1 MGTRRG
7 QFTFTPMG
15 VNSTSLGSPHAL
27 RADMGARVTRQTKSR
42 KIPTLKN
49 YTFLFCG
56 QTGSRPGTTASCRAS
71 RTRRHA
77 AASTPLSTSRYGQ
90 YCSSEAR
97 PGMGG
102 TLVILFAIL
111 DCVGSSPCTEAPHG
125 GGRADVRT
133 CGRADMQMGHR
144 ESKCPPLTFRS
155 FIEMDTPPRP
165 LSAPWSAASPDGAF
179 MLRRSTS
186 KENAWVLAVWCTSHV
201 ARRLNLPRWGSI
213 RLRSPARPHA
223 RRTPMGAIR

>member
-125 GGRADVRT
+125 GGRAGVRACGRAGVRT
-133 CGRADMQMGHR
+133 CRWATGNR
-144 ESKCPPLTFRS
+144 
-155 FIEMDTPPRP
+155 
-165 LSAPWSAASPDGAF
+165 
-179 MLRRSTS
+179 
-186 KENAWVLAVWCTSHV
+186 N
-201 ARRLNLPRWGSI
+201 ARRLPFVHLLKWTRRPAPLA
-213 RLRSPARPHA
+213 RLGARP
-223 RRTPMGAIR
+223 RRTGPSCCGGARPRRTRGCWPCGVRHTSRAV